1 MNDMPPI
8 FYIDNMTIEE
18 QIALAAQAAYGI
30 EQGYI
35 IADVAAMLGQCA
47 ALGNGRTIA
56 ENNGRYQPKTELG
69 KHIQATV
76 DRELAAIKAKRE
88 QQRPPAARPPS

>member
-1 MNDMPPI
+1 MSTGS
-8 FYIDNMTIEE
+8 MTTEQFIELLRKAGNSE
-18 QIALAAQAAYGI
+18 AAQV
-30 EQGYI
+30 

-56 ENNGRYQPKTELG
+56 EINGRYQPKTELG

-88 QQRPPAARPPS
+88 QRRPPAATQVTQHEQP